1 MTENKDD
8 KLLKMME
15 KGFVLY
21 SKNGIIKYIEIPEHG
36 SIKLKAQDGQLVS
49 KEVIIG
55 KVYAEQELLKYK
67 KEGENYS
74 QNTAQL
80 LYQQLEKEKN
90 AELANHE
97 SKEEPITADDA
108 AELSLLSSI
117 KLTVAEMR
125 EYLEKYKNKPLALR
139 KLEDIMDNDTT
150 LAYIEIDMEQF
161 SQQQRL
167 EKLVHFLDRK
177 IDYFHGGLL
186 INGDKIDLVQHE
198 MIVEGNSEAMDAE
211 LQNYLA

>member
-1 MTENKDD
+1 MRGYIAMQEDFQD
-8 KLLKMME
+8 KLQK
-15 KGFVLY
+15 
-21 SKNGIIKYIEIPEHG
+21 
-36 SIKLKAQDGQLVS
+36 QL
-49 KEVIIG
+49 IG

-90 AELANHE
+90 AELANHK

-139 KLEDIMDNDTT
+139 KLEDIMDNDNT

-161 SQQQRL
+161 NQKQCL
-167 EKLVHFLDRK
+167 EKIVHFLDRK
-177 IDYFHGGLL
+177 INYFHGGLL

-198 MIVEGNSEAMDAE
+198 TIVEGSLEAMDAE